1 MIKVSLL
8 YAAGEGKKFDMDYY
22 ANKHIP
28 LVHERLDYAG
38 LIRSE
43 VESGISSA
51 DPTVPAPFVAIGVLY
66 FNTADEVHEGF
77 KTHGRELMGDL
88 VNFTDISPQVQIS
101 EIQ

>member
-8 YAAGEGKKFDMDYY
+8 YAAEDGKKFDMEYY
-22 ANKHIP
+22 INNHIP
-28 LVHERLDYAG
+28 LVHQRLDPAG

-43 VESGISSA
+43 VERGISSA
-51 DPTVPAPFVAIGVLY
+51 DPSAPAPFVAISVFY

-77 KTHGRELMGDL
+77 KTHGREIMGDL
-88 VNFTDISPQVQIS
+88 PNFTDISPQVQIS

>member
-8 YAAGEGKKFDMDYY
+8 YPAEEGKKFDMDYY
-22 ANKHIP
+22 ANKHMP
-28 LVHERLDYAG
+28 LVHERLDFVG

-43 VESGISSA
+43 IESGISSA
-51 DPTVPAPFVAIGVLY
+51 DPSAPAPFVAIGTLY
-66 FNTADEVHEGF
+66 FNTTGEVHEGF

-88 VNFTDISPQVQIS
+88 PNFTDIAPQVQIS

>member
-8 YAAGEGKKFDMDYY
+8 YAAEEGKRFDMDYY
-22 ANKHIP
+22 ANKHMP
-28 LVHERLDYAG
+28 LVHQRLDPVG

-51 DPTVPAPFVAIGVLY
+51 DPNAPAPFVAIGVLY

-77 KTHGRELMGDL
+77 KTHGREIMGDL
-88 VNFTDISPQVQIS
+88 PNFTDIAPQVQIS

>member
-8 YAAGEGKKFDMDYY
+8 YAAEDGKKFDMDYY
-22 ANKHIP
+22 ANKHMP
-28 LVHERLDYAG
+28 LVHQRLDPVG

-51 DPTVPAPFVAIGVLY
+51 DPNAPAPFVAIGVLY
-66 FNTADEVHEGF
+66 FNSADEVHEGF
-77 KTHGRELMGDL
+77 KTHGREIMGDL
-88 VNFTDISPQVQIS
+88 PNFTDIAPQVQIS

>member
-8 YAAGEGKKFDMDYY
+8 YAVEEGKKFDMDYY
-22 ANKHIP
+22 SNKHMP
-28 LVHERLDYAG
+28 LVHQRLDPGG

-43 VESGISSA
+43 IESGISSA
-51 DPTVPAPFVAIGVLY
+51 DPSAPAPFVAIGTLY
-66 FNTADEVHEGF
+66 FNTTDEVHEGF

-88 VNFTDISPQVQIS
+88 PNFTDIAPQVQIS

>member
-8 YAAGEGKKFDMDYY
+8 YAAEEGKKFDMDYY
-22 ANKHIP
+22 ANKHMP
-28 LVHERLDYAG
+28 LVHERLDLGG

-43 VESGISSA
+43 IESGISSA
-51 DPTVPAPFVAIGVLY
+51 DPSTPAPFVAIGTLY
-66 FNTADEVHEGF
+66 FNTTDEVHEGF

-88 VNFTDISPQVQIS
+88 PNFTDIAPQVQIS

>member
-8 YAAGEGKKFDMDYY
+8 YASEDGKKFDMDYY
-22 ANKHIP
+22 ANKHMP
-28 LVHERLDYAG
+28 LVHQRLDPAG

-51 DPTVPAPFVAIGVLY
+51 DPNAPAPFVAIGVLY
-66 FNTADEVHEGF
+66 FYSADEVHEGF
-77 KTHGRELMGDL
+77 KTHGREIMGDL
-88 VNFTDISPQVQIS
+88 PNFTDIAPQVQIS